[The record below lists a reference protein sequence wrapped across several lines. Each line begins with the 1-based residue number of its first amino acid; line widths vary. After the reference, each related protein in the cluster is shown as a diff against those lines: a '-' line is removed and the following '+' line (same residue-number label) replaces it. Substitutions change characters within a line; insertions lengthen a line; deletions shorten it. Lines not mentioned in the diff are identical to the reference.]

1 MHVVVL
7 MPVRVVVVRGEG
19 GLGVSIP
26 GVDLGEGGAVDEEAV
41 VSQRGEA
48 GADAFPGMEVAY

>member
-1 MHVVVL
+1 